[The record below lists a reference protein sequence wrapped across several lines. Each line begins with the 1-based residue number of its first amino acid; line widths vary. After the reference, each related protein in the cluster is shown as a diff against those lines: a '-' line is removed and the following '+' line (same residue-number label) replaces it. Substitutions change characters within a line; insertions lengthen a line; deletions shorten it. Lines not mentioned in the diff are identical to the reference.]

1 MYRELISSVIDYLTA
16 SHFEKKIHIWYY
28 SKYGSGDISGNV
40 KYEYSKN
47 IIISKSE
54 ELIDS

>member
-1 MYRELISSVIDYLTA
+1 MNEDLGV
-16 SHFEKKIHIWYY
+16 
-28 SKYGSGDISGNV
+28 GDISGNV

-54 ELIDS
+54 ELIES